1 MLREVHPQGRHH
13 YPFFG
18 GAQKDHPTKG
28 SHVELTQDSIYKL
41 APFAATLGIE
51 FPVLT
56 ASRVRAELANRH
68 ELSTLGGGLHGGA
81 IMSLSDLAGA
91 VCAGLNITG
100 DAGWTTVESTTYF
113 LRAVR
118 GERAA
123 AVATPVKVG
132 RGLINVDID
141 VFDEAD
147 RHCARTS
154 QILFVQ
160 SVP

>member
-1 MLREVHPQGRHH
+1 
-13 YPFFG
+13 
-18 GAQKDHPTKG
+18 
-28 SHVELTQDSIYKL
+28 VELTQDSIYKL